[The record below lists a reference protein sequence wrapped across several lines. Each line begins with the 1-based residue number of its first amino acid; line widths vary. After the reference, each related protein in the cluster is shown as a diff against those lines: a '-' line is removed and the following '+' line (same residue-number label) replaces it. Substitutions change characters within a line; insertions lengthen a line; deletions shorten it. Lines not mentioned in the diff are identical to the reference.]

1 MSETTFSSLKRGV
14 LGVGTFCAVLSL
26 WGAPPRI
33 DREDI
38 RLEADGNRAVITY
51 TLSDAPAIVTVDIQ
65 TNTAANAAGEWVSV
79 GGENIQTFSSDS
91 AVNRIVR
98 GDGEKR
104 IVWRARKDL
113 PDRTFPNGI
122 RAEVKAWALNNPP
135 TWLVAGL
142 DRDNDVRFYADKS
155 FLPQGFSSQLYKQT
169 HLLMRRIPAAG
180 VVWRMGLS
188 KQEGQFNATY
198 DHSHNVM
205 LTKDY
210 YIGVYP
216 ITQGQYTNVTKAA
229 NTALMRLGNFDLAKT
244 TSAYVSNLTTTANWP
259 MNAISLAQLRGQTDA
274 FTNTADSNIYY
285 SKDGHKVGKDCWIDK
300 LRKQTGLDD
309 FDLPTEAQWEF
320 ACRAGTDTA
329 YYNGS
334 MTDAHYSEI
343 GWWSQNSDG
352 YTTVPDRSKATP
364 LHEVGCLLGNAFDLY
379 DMCGNVKE
387 VCVERM
393 LVGDDYVN
401 SLATGWEKGVE
412 TVDPDGGTA
421 TVGDSRLVVKK
432 GGDVAESRECA
443 KSGARDVG
451 GWSYT
456 DYWTGARLWHP
467 AEFK

>member
-320 ACRAGTDTA
+320 ACRAGTGSA
-329 YYNGS
+329 LYNGKELS
-334 MTDAHYSEI
+334 A
-343 GWWSQNSDG
+343 NDG
-352 YTTVPDRSKATP
+352 VNEGLEDIAWYK
-364 LHEVGCLLGNAFDLY
+364 GNAGVRMHVVGELKPNAFGLY
-379 DMCGNVKE
+379 DMLGNVCE
-387 VCVERM
+387 YCLDRISGR
-393 LVGDDYVN
+393 GDIVD
-401 SLATGWEKGVE
+401 EP
-412 TVDPDGGTA
+412 VDPKGSTADTTYRIARGGFYSGDAFYSRSA
-421 TVGDSRLVVKK
+421 TRQNYSSYENE
-432 GGDVAESRECA
+432 ESA
-443 KSGARDVG
+443 IGF
-451 GWSYT
+451 
-456 DYWTGARLWHP
+456 RLWAP
-467 AEFK
+467 AIAK

>member
-1 MSETTFSSLKRGV
+1 MSETTLSVKGRKIL
-14 LGVGTFCAVLSL
+14 LVGMSCAALAL
-26 WGAPPRI
+26 WGEGPRI
-33 DREDI
+33 SRENI
-38 RLEADGNRAVITY
+38 RLEANGNRAVISY
-51 TLSDAPAIVTVDIQ
+51 TLSNAPAIVTVDIQ
-65 TNTAANAAGEWVSV
+65 TNTLADAAGEWVSI

-188 KQEGQFNATY
+188 AQEGQFNAAY

-229 NTALMRLGNFDLAKT
+229 NFATMRLGNFDLSKT

-259 MNAISLAQLRGQTDA
+259 MNAISLAHLRGQKAD
-274 FTNTADSNIYY
+274 FTNTSDSNIYY
-285 SKDGHKVGKDCWIDK
+285 SKDGHKVGAGCWIDM
-300 LRKQTGLDD
+300 LRNQTGLDD

-320 ACRAGTDTA
+320 ACRAGTSTA
-329 YYNGS
+329 FYNGS
-334 MTDAHYSEI
+334 LTDAHYSEI
-343 GWWSQNSDG
+343 GWWDGNKDG
-352 YTTVPDRSKATP
+352 YTTVPGREKRAP

-387 VCVERM
+387 ICVERM
-393 LVGDDYVN
+393 LVGDDYLN

-421 TVGDSRLVVKK
+421 TVGDSRFVVKK
-432 GGDVAESRECA
+432 GGDVAENPSCA
-443 KSGARDVG
+443 RSGARDVG

-467 AEFK
+467 AAFK